1 MIRTVSDQW
10 LREQTTT
17 PSTHAWYRLIVSRLN
32 RKRSTKAC
40 IVDGEKR
47 WNADAVH
54 QLLRTPL
61 EDL

>member
-1 MIRTVSDQW
+1 MVRTVSDQW

-17 PSTHAWYRLIVSRLN
+17 PSTHGWYRLIVSRLN
-32 RKRSTKAC
+32 RKRSTKAF
-40 IVDGEKR
+40 IVNGEKR
-47 WNADAVH
+47 WNEDAVR

>member
-1 MIRTVSDQW
+1 MVRTVSDQW

-17 PSTHAWYRLIVSRLN
+17 PSTNGWYRLIVSRLN
-32 RKRSTKAC
+32 RKRSTKAY

-54 QLLRTPL
+54 KILKTPL